1 MPQPISRFEVLTG
14 LSRRDRLLIAI
25 PALVLVV
32 ASFWLAAQFLTPV
45 PPRRIVLA
53 AGPEQSPLHDLG
65 VRYRKILAR
74 DGVTVEVR
82 ATRGAGENFE
92 LLRDPAAGVDA
103 AIVVAGTASS
113 ATARGVVNLS
123 NLFYAPL
130 WCLYR
135 GPQEIT
141 RLTEFRGKRVAVG
154 APGSGIATA
163 IAPLLAAN
171 GISAESTTLLRV
183 STLEAL
189 RALTAGEVDAL
200 ITGEGPSLPEF
211 RDALLV
217 AGIRLMDFHRA
228 DAYSRRFPHITRL
241 DLPAGTLDMV
251 RNIPDHN
258 VALIGTTAM
267 IAGREDLHPTVI
279 DLFVDAAREIHGGQG
294 YFEKR
299 GEFPNTIQVDEVPV
313 SPQAMH
319 YARSGPSFLRRYLP
333 LWLADFLQRIV
344 TLGIPVAVVV
354 FPLVQW
360 LPAAS
365 AGMSRR
371 HIYRWYADLRLVERR
386 IEDRESAPP
395 LEELFRELD
404 RIDDEAARLRGSIL
418 HAKDIYDLRAHVQVV
433 RDAVLAR
440 TREAGPGRP

>member
-1 MPQPISRFEVLTG
+1 MPQRISRFEVLTG

-25 PALVLVV
+25 PALVLLA
-32 ASFWLAAQFLTPV
+32 ASFWLAAQFLTPM

-53 AGPEQSPLHDLG
+53 AGPEQSALHALG
-65 VRYRKILAR
+65 LRYREILAR

-82 ATRGAGENFE
+82 ATRGAGENAD
-92 LLRDPAAGVDA
+92 LLRDPVSGVDA
-103 AIVVAGTASS
+103 AIVVAGTISGS
-113 ATARGVVNLS
+113 ATKGIINLS
-123 NLFYAPL
+123 NLLYAPV

-135 GPQEIT
+135 GPREIT
-141 RLTEFRGKRVAVG
+141 RLPEFRGKRIAVG

-171 GISAESTTLLRV
+171 GISADSATLLHV

-189 RALTAGEVDAL
+189 RALKAEEVDAL
-200 ITGEGPSLPEF
+200 FTGEGPSLPEF
-211 RDALLV
+211 RDALLDS
-217 AGIRLMDFHRA
+217 GIRLMDFQRA

-251 RNIPDHN
+251 RNIPDQN
-258 VALIGTTAM
+258 VELIGTTAM
-267 IAGREDLHPTVI
+267 MAAREGLHPTVI

-294 YFEKR
+294 YFGKR
-299 GEFPNTIQVDEVPV
+299 GEFPHTIQVDDVPV
-313 SPQAMH
+313 SKQAVL

-333 LWLADFLQRIV
+333 LWLADFLQRVV

-354 FPLVQW
+354 FPLVRW

-365 AGMSRR
+365 AGMSRQR
-371 HIYRWYADLRLVERR
+371 IYRWYADLRLVERR
-386 IEDRESAPP
+386 IEDRESPP
-395 LEELFRELD
+395 VLEELLRELD
-404 RIDDEAARLRGSIL
+404 RIDDEAARVRGSIL
-418 HAKDIYDLRAHVQVV
+418 QAKDNYDLRAHIQVV

-440 TREAGPGRP
+440 TRRA